1 MRRGLTV
8 DRLCALHGIPLP
20 VAEYRFSPP
29 RRWRWDW
36 AWPDRRI
43 ALDVN
48 GGVWMQGKHS
58 RGAGQLRDFEKW
70 SEGAA
75 QGWRVIHV
83 TPAQVHAPATWDWLR
98 RALGAGA

>member
-1 MRRGLTV
+1 MTGGLTV
-8 DRLCALHGIPLP
+8 DRLCVVHGLPVP
-20 VAEYRFSPP
+20 VAEHRFSPP

-43 ALDVN
+43 ALEVN
-48 GGVWMQGKHS
+48 GGIWTRGKHS

-83 TPAQVHAPATWDWLR
+83 TPAQIHAPATWDWLR
-98 RALGAGA
+98 RALGACA